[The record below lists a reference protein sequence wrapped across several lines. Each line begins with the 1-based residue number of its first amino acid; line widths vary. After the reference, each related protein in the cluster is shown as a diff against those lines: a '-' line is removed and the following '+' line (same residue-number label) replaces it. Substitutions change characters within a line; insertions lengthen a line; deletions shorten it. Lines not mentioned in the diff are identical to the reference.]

1 MAARVGRRASG
12 FFERGSSTGRLARRP
27 AVKSILGRLA
37 TDARPVILS
46 FPHHAPA
53 DATEL
58 RLPDVAAANAL
69 AGRAASPL
77 EALLRR
83 RRREWAPLLRLP
95 ADTDLL
101 AATENAVRLGHAR
114 LALRH
119 GSLGTD
125 FHAYHNEGHV
135 LEICGGRIDRLCE
148 AIGLH
153 GLGLR
158 EWCALM
164 LFGAGHDL
172 RQREAPGLVDGVG
185 ANERASVDEMLRIL
199 DSCGFSRERDVDL
212 YVATELMIAGS
223 TFDAR
228 PAPSGYQYNAA
239 DLVQNGGAFASRL
252 DQLLDTR
259 AAGWRADANLA
270 SAQRLALIAADLDTA
285 NVAEPFTKFATT
297 GENLCREREML
308 SGRSLAASE
317 SALPVL
323 GFLTDGQD
331 RFFFELHRFQSEAG
345 SAAFGPGK
353 DANAPLLK
361 ALCLGMRARVAV
373 HGTPRTG
380 ADVIAAYRATLADL
394 TL

>member
-1 MAARVGRRASG
+1 M
-12 FFERGSSTGRLARRP
+12 
-27 AVKSILGRLA
+27 
-37 TDARPVILS
+37 ILS
-46 FPHHAPA
+46 FPHHAPPDEA
-53 DATEL
+53 EL
-58 RLPDVAAANAL
+58 RLPDVAAARTLGA
-69 AGRAASPL
+69 RAAAPL

-83 RRREWAPLLRLP
+83 RRQDWTPLLRLP
-95 ADTDLL
+95 EDAALL
-101 AATENAVRLGHAR
+101 DSTEDAVRLGHAR

-119 GSLGTD
+119 GSLGAD

-135 LEICGGRIDRLCE
+135 LEICGERMDRLRE
-148 AIGLH
+148 AVGLH
-153 GLGLR
+153 ALSLR

-185 ANERASVDEMLRIL
+185 ANERASVDEMQRIL
-199 DSCGFSRERDVDL
+199 DACGFSRERDADL
-212 YVATELMIAGS
+212 HVALELMIAGS

-228 PAPSGYQYNAA
+228 PLPGGYHYNAA
-239 DLVQNGGAFASRL
+239 DLVQSGGALASRL
-252 DQLLDTR
+252 DQLLDVR
-259 AAGWRADANLA
+259 ANGWRGDAALA

-285 NVAEPFTKFATT
+285 NVAEPFAKFATT
-297 GENLCREREML
+297 AENLCREREML

-353 DANAPLLK
+353 QANAPRLK
-361 ALCLGMRARVAV
+361 ALCLGVRARIAV

-380 ADVIAAYRATLADL
+380 AEVIEAYRATLVDL

>member
-1 MAARVGRRASG
+1 MREPV
-12 FFERGSSTGRLARRP
+12 
-27 AVKSILGRLA
+27 VKSILA
-37 TDARPVILS
+37 TLPPESPAVVILS
-46 FPHHAPA
+46 FPRHVPV
-53 DATEL
+53 DETEL
-58 RLPDVAAANAL
+58 RLPDVAAARTL
-69 AGRAASPL
+69 AARAASPL

-83 RRREWAPLLRLP
+83 RRQDWSALLRLP
-95 ADTDLL
+95 QDDALL
-101 AATENAVRLGHAR
+101 DATENAVRLGHAR

-135 LEICGGRIDRLCE
+135 LEICGERMDRLCQ

-153 GLGLR
+153 ALGLR

-172 RQREAPGLVDGVG
+172 RQREAPELVDGVG
-185 ANERASVDEMLRIL
+185 ANERASIDETHRIL
-199 DSCGFSRERDVDL
+199 DVCGFSRTRDADL
-212 YVATELMIAGS
+212 FVALELMIAGS

-228 PAPSGYQYNAA
+228 PAAGGYQYNAA
-239 DLVQNGGAFASRL
+239 DLVQAGGALASRL
-252 DQLLDTR
+252 DQLLDVR
-259 AAGWRADANLA
+259 ASGWRGDPALA

-297 GENLCREREML
+297 AENLCREREML
-308 SGRSLAASE
+308 SGRSLLASE
-317 SALPVL
+317 SAMPVL

-331 RFFFELHRFQSEAG
+331 RFFFELHRFQSDAG

-353 DANAPLLK
+353 DANAPRLK
-361 ALCLGMRARVAV
+361 ALCLGVRARIAV
-373 HGTPRTG
+373 NGTPRTG
-380 ADVIAAYRATLADL
+380 ADVIEAYRATLVDL